1 MGMWSGKMEAVYEL
15 IPFRDRVLHGVQS
28 AQLVG
33 ETCADL
39 LRIADNDVQS
49 TYGEVQRTP

>member
-1 MGMWSGKMEAVYEL
+1 MWSGKMEAVYEL